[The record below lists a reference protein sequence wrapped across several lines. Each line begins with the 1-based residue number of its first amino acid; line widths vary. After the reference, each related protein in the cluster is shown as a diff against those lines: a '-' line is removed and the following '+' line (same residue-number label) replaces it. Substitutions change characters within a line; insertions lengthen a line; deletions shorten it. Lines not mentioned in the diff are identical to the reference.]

1 MRLQIKAIVVLFI
14 ISFLIDW
21 YVYLDI
27 RRYSRRRLWSR
38 LYLVSSVMCWALL
51 AAITVMPKRGEGSII
66 PLMWMLYAYISI
78 YLPKIIYVIFSLI
91 GRIPRLWKRERVRL
105 GLYVGLP
112 LALISF
118 GVIWW
123 GAVSGRRAIGLNE
136 IEIVSEKLPPAFDGY
151 RIVQFSDAHVGTWGN
166 DTTFIS
172 DLVDSIN
179 SLNPDMIV
187 FTGDIVN
194 RSTSEIYPFVKPLS
208 RLRAK
213 DGVYSIMGNHDYG
226 DYKDWPTPEDRQRN
240 IDELHRVQRAMGW
253 NILDNDHLFVRS
265 QSDSIVLIGVE
276 NWGEPPFHQYGKLG
290 EAYPYSAGSPDNLN
304 DGKFKILLT
313 HNPEHWRQEVAEKT
327 NVDLTLSGH
336 THAMQF
342 IMKLGSWRWSPAKYI
357 YQQWSGLYEKRT
369 QGGQPVRIYVN
380 IGCGEVG
387 MPFRIGAD
395 PEITLIVLRSAENGS
410 SRVR

>member
-38 LYLVSSVMCWALL
+38 LYLVSSVMCWVLL

-151 RIVQFSDAHVGTWGN
+151 
-166 DTTFIS
+166 
-172 DLVDSIN
+172 
-179 SLNPDMIV
+179 
-187 FTGDIVN
+187 
-194 RSTSEIYPFVKPLS
+194 
-208 RLRAK
+208 
-213 DGVYSIMGNHDYG
+213 MG
-226 DYKDWPTPEDRQRN
+226 K
-240 IDELHRVQRAMGW
+240 
-253 NILDNDHLFVRS
+253 
-265 QSDSIVLIGVE
+265 
-276 NWGEPPFHQYGKLG
+276 
-290 EAYPYSAGSPDNLN
+290 
-304 DGKFKILLT
+304 
-313 HNPEHWRQEVAEKT
+313 
-327 NVDLTLSGH
+327 
-336 THAMQF
+336 
-342 IMKLGSWRWSPAKYI
+342 
-357 YQQWSGLYEKRT
+357 
-369 QGGQPVRIYVN
+369 
-380 IGCGEVG
+380 
-387 MPFRIGAD
+387 
-395 PEITLIVLRSAENGS
+395 
-410 SRVR
+410 